1 MLSLVRSQIQL
12 QVVVVCRH
20 MCRGLV
26 RSQVQLQVV
35 AVCRYMCRGLVRSQ
49 VQLQVVAVCQLQV
62 VAVCQLQVVAVRR
75 QMLQVVAVRRQM
87 CCLPLNKQMLLS
99 ICLQGMEKNFPT
111 AKSCRYLHLCC
122 VKFHSLRKAF
132 TLCLMTMKRGETP
145 SLICL

>member
-20 MCRGLV
+20 MCHGLV

-49 VQLQVVAVCQLQV
+49 VQLQV

>member
-49 VQLQVVAVCQLQV
+49 VQLQV